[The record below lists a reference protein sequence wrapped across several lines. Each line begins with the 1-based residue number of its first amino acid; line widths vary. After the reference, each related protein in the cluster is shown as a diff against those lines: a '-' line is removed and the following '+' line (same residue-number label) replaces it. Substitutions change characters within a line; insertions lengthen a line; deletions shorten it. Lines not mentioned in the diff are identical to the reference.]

1 MAKYLV
7 IVESPAKAK
16 TIKKYLGSNYDVVA
30 SMGHIRDLPKS
41 RLGVSVEDNYEPN
54 YINVRGKADL
64 IKSLKKA
71 SKKSEKIFLATDPD
85 REGEAISWHL
95 AHILGIDINDKCRV
109 EFNEITKTTVKN
121 SIKNARSIN
130 LNLVNA
136 QQARR
141 VVDRLVGYG
150 ISPVLWKTVKP
161 KLSAGRVQSAALK
174 LICDRENE
182 ISKFQIKQYFTI
194 EGHGKKDKI
203 KYIIK
208 LHSYKQKKIENLN
221 EEQALEILKELSNNN
236 YVVKEIK
243 SGVKNK
249 RPLPPFTTSTL
260 QQDAYK
266 KLNFQSKKTMS
277 VAQTLYEGVE
287 IKGHGTVGLITYMR
301 TDSVR
306 LSNDSLKQASEYIDF
321 EYGDKY
327 RSEKPREYSKNK
339 NIQDAHEA
347 IRPTNV
353 NITPDI
359 AKQTLRDDQYKLYS
373 LIWKRFLASQMSDAV
388 YETMSVS
395 ICNGDYLFKLSGS
408 ILKFDGFLKVYNDD
422 KDENKDSIIPKF
434 KENEELEKIEVK
446 HVEHFTQPPPRY
458 TESSFVKLL
467 EEKSI
472 GRPSTYVPTISTLF
486 DRMYIKR
493 QNKQFIPTELGVIV
507 NDLIK
512 ENFTEIVDVEFTADM
527 EKKLDFIE
535 EGRMEWKSIVHE
547 FYEPFKQKINIAE
560 NTIEKIVIE
569 DEITDVLCEKC
580 GRNMVKKHSRFGMF
594 LACPA
599 YPECRNTKSITK
611 ELNVNCPKCNGKIYV
626 KKSKKGKL
634 FYGCEKYPECDF
646 VSWYE
651 PTADVKCPKCGGITV
666 KKKNKKKQDIY
677 ECIDSSCESHN
688 K

>member
-16 TIKKYLGSNYDVVA
+16 TIKKYLGSNYEVVA

-41 RLGVSVEDNYEPN
+41 RLGVDIEDNYEPN

-64 IKSLKKA
+64 IKSLKKV
-71 SKKSEKIFLATDPD
+71 SKKSEKVFLATDPD

-95 AHILGIDINDKCRV
+95 AYILGIDINDKCRI
-109 EFNEITKTTVKN
+109 EFNEITKATVKN

-150 ISPVLWKTVKP
+150 ISPILWKTVKP

-174 LICDRENE
+174 LICDREEE
-182 ISKFQIKQYFTI
+182 INKFEVKQYFTI
-194 EGHGKKDKI
+194 EGVGRKDSKK
-203 KYIIK
+203 YVLK
-208 LHSYKQKKIENLN
+208 LHSKNKEKLDDLTSERA
-221 EEQALEILKELSNNN
+221 EEILKDLEKNS
-236 YVVKEIK
+236 YFIEEIK
-243 SGVKNK
+243 EGTKNK

-266 KLNFQSKKTMS
+266 KLNFQSKRTMS

-287 IKGHGTVGLITYMR
+287 IKGHGVVGLITYMR
-301 TDSVR
+301 TDSIR
-306 LSNDSLKQASEYIDF
+306 LSNDSLYQANEFIDVL
-321 EYGDKY
+321 YGDKY
-327 RSEKPREYSKNK
+327 RLEKPRQYASGK

-347 IRPTNV
+347 IRPTDV
-353 NITPDI
+353 NITPEV
-359 AKQTLRDDQYKLYS
+359 AKQTLKDDQYKLYS
-373 LIWKRFLASQMSDAV
+373 LIWKRFVASQMSDAV
-388 YETMSVS
+388 YKTVS
-395 ICNGDYLFKLSGS
+395 ISVKNGDYLFKLNG
-408 ILKFDGFLKVYNDD
+408 LTLQFDGFLKVYEIDKDD
-422 KDENKDSIIPKF
+422 KDTVLPSFQEG
-434 KENEELEKIEVK
+434 EELKKINATS
-446 HVEHFTQPPPRY
+446 VEHFTQPPPRY
-458 TESSFVKLL
+458 TEASFVKLL

-493 QNKQFIPTELGVIV
+493 QNKQFVPTELGVIV
-507 NDLIK
+507 NNLMRD
-512 ENFTEIVDVEFTADM
+512 NFVEIVDVEFTADM
-527 EKKLDFIE
+527 EKKLDNIE
-535 EGRMEWKSIVHE
+535 EGKMDWKNIVHE
-547 FYEPFKQKINIAE
+547 FYDPLKKKIDIAE
-560 NTIEKIVIE
+560 STVEKVVIE
-569 DEITDVLCEKC
+569 DEVTDEICDKC
-580 GRNMVKKHSRFGMF
+580 GRNMVKKYGKFGVF
-594 LACPA
+594 LACPG
-599 YPECRNTKSITK
+599 YPECKNTKAITQK
-611 ELNVNCPKCNGKIYV
+611 LDVKCPKCNSEIHI

-651 PTADVKCPKCGGITV
+651 PSNVKCTKCGGMTV
-666 KKKNKKKQDIY
+666 KKRNRKKDEVY
-677 ECIDSSCESHN
+677 ECINPDCDG